1 MGWKDGWSLLER
13 VAVPGPGFGSVCD
26 CCCGGFVVDRLDVEF
41 VGVDGEN
48 AHEILGD

>member
-1 MGWKDGWSLLER
+1 MGWKDGWILLER
-13 VAVPGPGFGSVCD
+13 VPVPGLDSACD
-26 CCCGGFVVDRLDVEF
+26 GGCDFADDRLEVEV